1 MENKEMRMRN
11 GELGMEMEMLNGN
24 GIWENEM
31 GN

>member
-11 GELGMEMEMLNGN
+11 GELGMEMLIGN
-24 GIWENEM
+24 GVWENEI